1 MEDGEGNKLILDK
14 MSSTF
19 LQIGSEQVNSGK
31 LLIKLLT
38 LFELQF

>member
-1 MEDGEGNKLILDK
+1 MEHGEGNKLILDK
-14 MSSTF
+14 MPSAF
-19 LQIGSEQVNSGK
+19 FHIASEQVNSSK

>member
-14 MSSTF
+14 RSSAF
-19 LQIGSEQVNSGK
+19 FHIASEQVNSRK

>member
-14 MSSTF
+14 MALVF
-19 LQIGSEQVNSGK
+19 FHIGSEQVNSPR

>member
-14 MSSTF
+14 MSSAF
-19 LQIGSEQVNSGK
+19 LHIASEQVNSRK